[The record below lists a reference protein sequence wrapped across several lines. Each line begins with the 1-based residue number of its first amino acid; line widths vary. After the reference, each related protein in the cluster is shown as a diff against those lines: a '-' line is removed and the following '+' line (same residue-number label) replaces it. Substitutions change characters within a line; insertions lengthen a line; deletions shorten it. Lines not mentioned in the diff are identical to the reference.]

1 MPERRLPVNPMPLA
15 GTATHFAEAKPI
27 DDGFVTKLEAVCA
40 DVSVDEAERSEAG
53 RDWWPLAM
61 MWARAGE
68 TPARAGAIAR
78 PTSTD
83 EVADVLRVANEAGV
97 PVTPMAGRSGV
108 CGASVPVFGGVALDL
123 TGFAGII
130 GVDDESLLLDVRPG
144 TWGDTLEDDL
154 RAQHG
159 VTLGHWPQ
167 SIALSTVGG
176 WVACR
181 SAGQYSTRYG
191 KIEDMVIG
199 LEVALA
205 NGDVIRTGGS
215 APRSA
220 VGPDLTQL
228 FVGSEGTLGV
238 VTEARLR
245 VHPVPPVERR
255 SAWSFASFED
265 GLEVCRRILRR
276 GATPAVLRLYDHRES
291 KRSFELEGRHA
302 LIALDEGDEALVDAG
317 MRVIEDECLA
327 MAGVE
332 RHDDELVERWVH
344 HRNDVSGLAD
354 AINRDVVVDTCE
366 VAARWSVLPALY
378 RDAVAAVK
386 AVPGAWVASAHQSH
400 AYTDGACLYFTFAG
414 QREGEGGSEQFY
426 ADAWEAVTR
435 TTLAHGGALSHHH
448 GIGLHRGRF
457 MEEALGSAFP
467 TLQAI
472 KATLDP
478 KGILNPGKL
487 GLASPLGP
495 ASPWPT

>member
-1 MPERRLPVNPMPLA
+1 MPLPDGA
-15 GTATHFAEAKPI
+15 AATARFDVASDEV
-27 DDGFVTKLEAVCA
+27 DDAFLERLRGVCPT
-40 DVSVDEAERSEAG
+40 VSVEEADRTEAS

-61 MWARAGE
+61 IWARDGQV
-68 TPARAGAIAR
+68 PAR
-78 PTSTD
+78 PTA
-83 EVADVLRVANEAGV
+83 VARPTNADQVAAVLRVANDAGV

-108 CGASVPVFGGVALDL
+108 CGASVPIFGGVALDL
-123 TGFAGII
+123 TDFAGIVA
-130 GVDDESLLLDVRPG
+130 VDDESLLLDVKPG

-154 RAQHG
+154 RADHG

-205 NGDVIRTGGS
+205 DGSVIRTGGA

-255 SAWSFASFED
+255 SAWSFASFEE
-265 GLEVCRRILRR
+265 GLDVCRRILRR

-291 KRSFELEGRHA
+291 KRSFDLEGRHA
-302 LIALDEGDEALVDAG
+302 LIVLDEGDAGLVDAV
-317 MRVIEDECLA
+317 MAVVADECRA
-327 MAGVE
+327 TAGVE
-332 RHDDELVERWVH
+332 EHDAALVERWVH

-378 RDAVAAVK
+378 RDAVAAIK
-386 AVPGAWVASAHQSH
+386 EVPGSWVASAHQSH

-414 QREGEGGSEQFY
+414 QRDDAEQYY

-457 MEEALGSAFP
+457 IEEALGSAFP

-472 KATLDP
+472 KTTLDP

-487 GLASPLGP
+487 GLASPFGP
-495 ASPWPT
+495 ASPWPTTG